1 MRLFFIVS
9 VIIVPVS
16 MLAASQQSP
25 PPTPSPS
32 KSSEEQQQISGSKA
46 DKNSRDHANSQPP
59 ASAANNPPV
68 GDASADN
75 KRNRGTTDWVVFFT
89 AVLAGVAILQVIVA
103 VLQFY
108 AMNKQAAYMQEG
120 LLTALRSA
128 EAANKSADAAGKNAD
143 ALINAERAW
152 VMAEIDWT
160 DSTRVVEQATS
171 DGAVR
176 SGAHLT
182 LTCKNDGRTPAWI
195 TVTQARMQIADHV
208 PVFEEAKK
216 ALSSEGAKGGSLMEL
231 CTEPLNVAGTLTREF
246 WLQCDGKLASGKVV
260 VYGCVTYRDIFNPKR
275 TTWFGYTINRKQELR
290 RIVGVTGL
298 AGYNEST

>member
-1 MRLFFIVS
+1 MRLFFIVAA
-9 VIIVPVS
+9 IIVPVS
-16 MLAASQQSP
+16 LFAASRQSP
-25 PPTPSPS
+25 PTPGPS
-32 KSSEEQQQISGSKA
+32 TTSAEQTLISANRA
-46 DKNSRDHANSQPP
+46 DKFSRDSASSQPP
-59 ASAANNPPV
+59 ASAANNPAV
-68 GDASADN
+68 GDAPADN
-75 KRNRGTTDWVVFFT
+75 KRSKGTTDWVVFFT

-108 AMNKQAAYMQEG
+108 AMYKQAGYMQEG

-160 DSTRVVEQATS
+160 DSTRVVEQATT

-208 PVFEEAKK
+208 PVFEEARK
-216 ALSSEGAKGGSLMEL
+216 ALSSEGVKGGSLMEL
-231 CTEPLNVAGTLTREF
+231 CTEPLNVAGTFTREF
-246 WLQCDGKLASGKVV
+246 WLQCDGKQASGKVV

-298 AGYNEST
+298 SGYNEST